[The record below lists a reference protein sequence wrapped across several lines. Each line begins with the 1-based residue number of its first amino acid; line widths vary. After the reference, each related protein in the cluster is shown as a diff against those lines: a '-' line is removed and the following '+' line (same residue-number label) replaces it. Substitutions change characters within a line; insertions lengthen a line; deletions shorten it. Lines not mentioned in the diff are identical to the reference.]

1 MTYPNLIAP
10 IVLASLVVAF
20 STKVHAAPVTF
31 TVLGAVASASDVKTN
46 GSLIQAE
53 YAGGS
58 GPQTVN
64 GVVFHDG
71 FTDYI
76 LPSGETKGAYLSDT
90 GSESYN
96 AILTAFA
103 YDSHGKPGPT
113 VLTLKGLT
121 AGKKYEVQLWSL
133 DNRSGQNAREVN
145 FSDANGN
152 ASPTFAEGSNTII
165 LGTFTADA
173 TTQAVEVNGI
183 TEEYAKNLNAFQ
195 VRQVP

>member
-1 MTYPNLIAP
+1 MKLSHPAPALAIFAIA
-10 IVLASLVVAF
+10 LSAAA
-20 STKVHAAPVTF
+20 HAAEIKF
-31 TVLGAVASASDVKTN
+31 QSLGAVASASDVRTN
-46 GSLIQAE
+46 GTLVQAE

-58 GPQTVN
+58 GAQTVN
-64 GVVFHDG
+64 GVTFHDG
-71 FTDYI
+71 FTDYV
-76 LPSGETKGAYLSDT
+76 LPSGATKGAYLNDA

-121 AGKKYEVQLWSL
+121 SGKKYEVQLWSL
-133 DNRSGQNAREVN
+133 DDRPGQNEREVN
-145 FSDANGN
+145 FSDPGEH

-173 TTQAVEVNGI
+173 ATQAVEVNGI

>member
-1 MTYPNLIAP
+1 MKYSHSIPVLSILALALLAP
-10 IVLASLVVAF
+10 A
-20 STKVHAAPVTF
+20 HAAEIKF
-31 TVLGAVASASDVKTN
+31 QSQGAVASASDVRTN
-46 GSLIQAE
+46 GILIQAE

-58 GPQTVN
+58 GAQTVN
-64 GVVFHDG
+64 GVNFHDG
-71 FTDYI
+71 FSDYV
-76 LPSGETKGAYLSDT
+76 LPSGTTKGAYLNDA

-121 AGKKYEVQLWSL
+121 PGKKYEVQLWSL
-133 DNRSGQNAREVN
+133 DDRPGQNEREVN
-145 FSDANGN
+145 FSDSRGN
-152 ASPTFAEGSNTII
+152 LSPSFTEGSNTII

-173 TTQAVEVNGI
+173 PTQSIEVNGI

>member
-1 MTYPNLIAP
+1 MKYPKLTAP
-10 IVLASLVVAF
+10 LVVVLLVVMI
-20 STKVHAAPVTF
+20 STGASAALVTF
-31 TVLGAVASASDVKTN
+31 TVLGPVSSAGDVKTK
-46 GSLIQAE
+46 GTLVQAE

-58 GPQTVN
+58 GSQTVN
-64 GVVFHDG
+64 GVTFHDG

-76 LPSGETKGAYLSDT
+76 LPSGTAKGALLNDT

-96 AILTAFA
+96 TILNAFA

-113 VLTLKGLT
+113 VLTLQGLT

-145 FSDANGN
+145 FSDGSGN
-152 ASPTFAEGSNTII
+152 ASPTFTEGSNTII
-165 LGTFTADA
+165 LGCFTADA
-173 TTQAVEVNGI
+173 GNQVVEVNGV

-195 VRQVP
+195 VREVP